1 MTNNYF
7 GGGRVVKT
15 TLLNLLYALCIGA
28 IFFICRQINLQAL
41 EFSVHHD
48 LAHIV
53 YFPAGIRLL
62 AVLLF
67 GWLGIFGI
75 LIGWIFCYFFA
86 HEKSLLECIFLG
98 LISGLTAYVSLL
110 AWQFIYQINHS
121 LNEMTAMQLLNL
133 VFISSGISAF
143 IRFFYIYAQDQS
155 ISFIT
160 IFSVG
165 LMGDILGTL
174 ILLYLIKLVLYGFKN
189 ISVRKYF

>member
-7 GGGRVVKT
+7 FGVLKT
-15 TLLNLLYALCIGA
+15 MSLNLLYALCIGA
-28 IFFICRQINLQAL
+28 VFFISRQINLQAF

-48 LAHIV
+48 LAHII

-86 HEKSLLECIFLG
+86 LEKTLLECIFLG
-98 LISGLTAYVSLL
+98 LISGLTAYASLL
-110 AWQFIYQINHS
+110 VWKFIYRVDHS
-121 LNEMTAMQLLNL
+121 LVEITARQLFAL
-133 VFISSGISAF
+133 VLISSGISAF
-143 IRFFYIYAQDQS
+143 VRFIYIYAQDLS
-155 ISFIT
+155 TSFVT

-165 LMGDILGTL
+165 FIGDIFGTL
-174 ILLYLIKLVLYGFKN
+174 ILFYLIKLVFYGFKN
-189 ISVRKYF
+189 ISDRRYF

>member
-1 MTNNYF
+1 M
-7 GGGRVVKT
+7 
-15 TLLNLLYALCIGA
+15 YALCIGA
-28 IFFICRQINLQAL
+28 VFFTCRQINLQSL
-41 EFSVHHD
+41 EFSVDND
-48 LAHIV
+48 LTHII

-86 HEKSLLECIFLG
+86 YEKSLLECIFLG
-98 LISGLTAYVSLL
+98 LISGFTAYVSLL
-110 AWQFIYQINHS
+110 TWQFIYQINHS

-133 VFISSGISAF
+133 VFISSGISAL
-143 IRFFYIYAQDQS
+143 IRFLYIYAQDQS
-155 ISFIT
+155 IYFTT

-165 LMGDILGTL
+165 LIGDILGTL